1 MMAQTLDIAPK
12 SLRRWERRSRKKA
25 PSKRRRGRREVIP
38 IQTRW
43 LLRLCYLEHYRQWGP
58 SVLAEWAARTGLG
71 RFSPTTIGRAIAD
84 LKPPRTP
91 RPKPRR
97 YTVASSNVMWSEVGL
112 GFRERGRKHE
122 LLAVQDEHSR
132 RELNHRLVA
141 GPAQGDD
148 VVAYLE
154 QAFREHGAPLVL
166 KQDLG
171 SNLNSDPVRQ
181 LCDRYGVLILNSPAG
196 YPPYN
201 GRRERANRD
210 IRQYVN
216 AMRKDGP
223 YHPLSARIDA
233 AIHDLSNVRP
243 RPMLKGRTARE
254 VYEADKRKLPNRWQ
268 LIKEV
273 NALEQRIKQDATDR
287 AELDCARRRAIESVL
302 LSHRLMKYGLDVE
315 TNFSAERVT
324 A

>member
-1 MMAQTLDIAPK
+1 MAKTLEIAPK
-12 SLRRWERRSRKKA
+12 SLGRWQSRKKKA

-84 LKPPRTP
+84 LKPQLKP

-97 YTVASSNVMWSEVGL
+97 YTVAASNVMWSEDGL

-132 RELNHRLVA
+132 CELNHQLVA
-141 GPAQGDD
+141 GPAKGND
-148 VVAYLE
+148 VVEYLE
-154 QAFREHGAPLVL
+154 TAFEKFGPPLVL
-166 KQDLG
+166 KQDRG
-171 SNLNSDPVRQ
+171 SNLNSEPVKK
-181 LCDRYGVLILNSPAG
+181 LCDKYGVIILNSPAG

-210 IRQYVN
+210 IRQYIN

-223 YHPLSARIDA
+223 HQPLSARIDA
-233 AIHDLSNVRP
+233 AIYDLSNVRP

-254 VYEADKRKLPNRWQ
+254 VYDADNTKLPDCWQ
-268 LIKEV
+268 IRKEV
-273 NALEQRIKQDATDR
+273 DALEQRIKQDATNR
-287 AELDCARRRAIESVL
+287 AEIDCARRRATESIL
-302 LSHRLMKYGLDVE
+302 LSHGLMKYGPDVE
-315 TNFSAERVT
+315 TNFSARRVT

>member
-1 MMAQTLDIAPK
+1 
-12 SLRRWERRSRKKA
+12 
-25 PSKRRRGRREVIP
+25 V
-38 IQTRW
+38 QTRW
-43 LLRLCYLEHYRQWGP
+43 LLRICYLEHYRQWGP

-97 YTVASSNVMWSEVGL
+97 YGVAASNVMWSEDGM
-112 GFRERGRKHE
+112 GFRERGRKQE
-122 LLAVQDEHSR
+122 LLAVADEHSR
-132 RELNHRLVA
+132 CELNHRLTA
-141 GPAQGDD
+141 GPAKGDD
-148 VVAYLE
+148 VASYLE
-154 QAFREHGAPLVL
+154 QAFLKHGAPLVL
-166 KQDLG
+166 KQDRG
-171 SNLNSDPVRQ
+171 SNLNSDPVKQ
-181 LCDRYGVLILNSPAG
+181 LCDRHGVLLLNSPGG

-210 IRQYVN
+210 IRQYVY

-223 YHPLSARIDA
+223 PRSLAERVNA

-243 RPMLKGRTARE
+243 RPMLGGRTARE
-254 VYEADKRKLPNRWQ
+254 VYDASRCELPDRWH

-273 NALEQRIKQDATDR
+273 NALEKRIKQDARNR
-287 AELDCARRRAIESVL
+287 ADLDSARRRAIESVL
-302 LSHRLMKYGLDVE
+302 LSHRLMKYGRDVE
-315 TNFSAERVT
+315 TDFSARRVT